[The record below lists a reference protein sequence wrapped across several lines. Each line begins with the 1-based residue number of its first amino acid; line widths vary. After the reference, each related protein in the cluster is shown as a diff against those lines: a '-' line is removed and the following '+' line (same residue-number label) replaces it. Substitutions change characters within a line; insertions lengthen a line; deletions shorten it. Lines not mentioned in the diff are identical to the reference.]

1 MYRVRSPIEA
11 LPGFEGLA
19 KGDLALGEALKSK
32 KSLNRVPSPI
42 ERMTSNL
49 GTLWKDL

>member
-19 KGDLALGEALKSK
+19 EGDAALGQALKSK
-32 KSLNRVPSPI
+32 KSLNTVPSPI
-42 ERMTSNL
+42 
-49 GTLWKDL
+49 